1 MAMRASGCCL
11 VCGQYYLYAESCE
24 SKFCHFATFA
34 PSKSAI
40 IESYLQQELED
51 DTRGNGADSAG
62 EGRGVP
68 VGTVPRSDRLPQ
80 PTGESDQASLLFVS
94 ESCQAVQSAGNGPAR
109 VAGEPEK
116 RAELY
121 ERDGPNYDA
130 DSWPDEERACFG
142 LKDF

>member
-1 MAMRASGCCL
+1 MARSSGCCL

-24 SKFCHFATFA
+24 SKFCHFATFT
-34 PSKSAI
+34 PSKSEI
-40 IESYLQQELED
+40 IESYLKQELD
-51 DTRGNGADSAG
+51 HDTRGNGADSAG
-62 EGRGVP
+62 EGGGVP

-80 PTGESDQASLLFVS
+80 PTGEGDPQALLRLP
-94 ESCQAVQSAGNGPAR
+94 EQGEAVQSLRVRPAR
-109 VAGEPEK
+109 VASESEK

-130 DSWPDEERACFG
+130 DSWPDEGRADFG